1 MARQLKLGAVLMGVG
16 GPGQHDVWTH
26 PEIPG
31 DASVDIDWYVARAR
45 QAEEALFDLVFIV
58 DSAFI
63 TPDSP
68 PHYLARL
75 EPFTLLSAL
84 AVTTRN
90 IGLVGTVSTSYNSP
104 FNLARRFASLD
115 VISRGR
121 AGWNVVATGDGG
133 TAANYG
139 LDEHYDHP
147 TRYSRALESVRV
159 CQGLWDSYED
169 DAFPRDRE
177 TGVFVD
183 PSRQH
188 RLDHTGE
195 HFRVRGPLNLIRS
208 PQGQPVIF
216 QAGNSEEGRD
226 LGAAIGEGIFT
237 HHATVE
243 EAVAFAEDIRG
254 RAAAKGR
261 DPEHI
266 RILPGVEPI
275 VADTDAQAREIS
287 DRRRSDRDFAKDLA
301 QFGRPFGWHDF
312 SRYDLDAPFP
322 DVSGLGHNNFGSQ
335 TATIV
340 RVAQE
345 EGLTLRQAVR
355 RFSGP
360 APSPFVGTAQTVAD
374 RIEEWFRAGAFD
386 GLNIHVTV
394 PSAFARFTDEV
405 LPILRDRGLVRS
417 AYESSTLRGNL
428 GLPVPANVHTAARE
442 QAPRLSA

>member
-16 GPGQHDVWTH
+16 GPGQHDVWKH

-31 DASVDIDWYVARAR
+31 DASVDIRWYVERAR

-75 EPFTLLSAL
+75 EPLTLLSAL
-84 AVTTRN
+84 AVSTTH

-115 VISRGR
+115 VISGGR

-133 TAANYG
+133 TAANYSR
-139 LDEHYDHP
+139 DEHYDHP
-147 TRYSRALESVRV
+147 TRYSRALESVRI

-169 DAFPRDRE
+169 DAFPRDIE

-183 PSRQH
+183 PDRLH
-188 RLDHTGE
+188 RLDHRGE
-195 HFRVRGPLNLIRS
+195 HFSVRGPLNLTRS
-208 PQGQPVIF
+208 PQGHPVIF
-216 QAGNSEEGRD
+216 QAGDSEEGRD
-226 LGAAIGEGIFT
+226 FGAAVGEGIFT
-237 HHATVE
+237 HSATLE
-243 EAVAFAEDIRG
+243 QGLAFAEDIRR

-261 DPEHI
+261 DPRHVVV
-266 RILPGVEPI
+266 LPGFEPI
-275 VADTDAQAREIS
+275 VADTDAEARAIEE
-287 DRRRSDRDFAKDLA
+287 RRRTDRDFAKDLA

-322 DVSGLGHNNFGSQ
+322 DVEQYGRGNFGSQ

-340 RVAQE
+340 RVARE
-345 EGLTLRQAVR
+345 ENLTLREAVR

-360 APSPFVGTAQTVAD
+360 PPAPFVGSPLTVAD
-374 RIEEWFRAGAFD
+374 RIQEWFEAGALD
-386 GLNIHVTV
+386 GLNVHVTV

-405 LPILRDRGLVRS
+405 LPILRARGLVRS
-417 AYESSTLRGNL
+417 GYESSTLRGNL
-428 GLPVPANVHTAARE
+428 GLPVPRNVHTVARE
-442 QAPRLSA
+442 QSSQLTA